1 MTRLKIALLAGGDSP
16 EREIALQSAAQ
27 IEAALDHSKYDI
39 TVVDLHGRDWHHT
52 TPDGRQWQVD
62 KNDFSIT
69 VDGERKSFDYAL
81 IIIHGTP
88 GEDGKLQGYLDMMGI
103 PYSSCPMTSS
113 VITFDKITTKRTLA
127 GRVNLARE
135 IFLRRG
141 EAFDASKIV
150 EELGMPLF
158 VKPNASGSSFGV
170 TKVHTPEELPAAIDA
185 AFAQGDEILIEEC
198 ITGREMG
205 CGILIA
211 GGKEYIFP
219 ITEIVSKKDF
229 FDYQAKYTAG
239 YSDEITPADI
249 TPEVKAELN
258 RMKTNVHDFR
268 THIIWVCD
276 IYHICSKP
284 VFPQKNTADWDFDGS
299 WRFQKGTDTGDISR
313 GVYFKQSFF
322 SDRYAGWYS
331 TDVSSLEL
339 LSTFGRKP
347 RNDTSFGLHGV
358 AYIRSVYASGYYIC
372 LCHCQLLPFPY

>member
-27 IEAALDHSKYDI
+27 IEAALDHTKYDI
-39 TVVDLHGRDWHHT
+39 TVVDLHHRDWHCT

-62 KNDFSIT
+62 KNDFSVTI
-69 VDGERKSFDYAL
+69 DGERKAFDYAL

-88 GEDGKLQGYLDMMGI
+88 GEDGKLQGYLDMMGV
-103 PYSSCPMTSS
+103 PYSSCSMTSS
-113 VITFDKITTKRTLA
+113 VVTFDKITTKRTLA

-135 IFLRRG
+135 VFLHRG
-141 EAFDASKIV
+141 EAFDAAKIAADF
-150 EELGMPLF
+150 GMPLF

-170 TKVHTPEELPAAIDA
+170 TKVHTPEELPAAIEA

-205 CGILIA
+205 CGLMIA

-229 FDYQAKYTAG
+229 FDYQAKYTEG

-258 RMKTNVHDFR
+258 RMTREAYKTCRCSGVVRVDFIVTPAGKPYFIELNSIPGMSAGSIVPKQAR
-268 THIIWVCD
+268 EMGMSLGELYDII
-276 IYHICSKP
+276 I
-284 VFPQKNTADWDFDGS
+284 AD
-299 WRFQKGTDTGDISR
+299 TC
-313 GVYFKQSFF
+313 
-322 SDRYAGWYS
+322 
-331 TDVSSLEL
+331 
-339 LSTFGRKP
+339 RK
-347 RNDTSFGLHGV
+347 
-358 AYIRSVYASGYYIC
+358 
-372 LCHCQLLPFPY
+372 